1 MLVYSVLPAPQ
12 GHGIRTMAK
21 LPLVPPP
28 TLNTSVSELTAKETI
43 VNILDLQNLPA
54 AGATPAGRALAP
66 GALGAT
72 FHGAPGALAAE
83 NNS

>member
-1 MLVYSVLPAPQ
+1 MVYSVLPAPQ

-54 AGATPAGRALAP
+54 AGATPAGRLSTWSSGCNVSWSTWSA
-66 GALGAT
+66 GCR
-72 FHGAPGALAAE
+72 E
-83 NNS
+83 